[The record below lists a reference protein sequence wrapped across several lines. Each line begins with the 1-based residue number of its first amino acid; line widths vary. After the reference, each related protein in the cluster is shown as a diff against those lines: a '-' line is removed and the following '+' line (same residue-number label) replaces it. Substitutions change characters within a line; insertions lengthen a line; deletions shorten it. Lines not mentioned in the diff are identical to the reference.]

1 MGEIILDTKI
11 PLHAISKKNRMRYW
25 KGMVLKDPSIKS
37 YENALILHFKQT
49 YTKSPYIEAIKV
61 EITITWKDNRR
72 RDIQNALDIILD
84 VGQGIIYNDDYQVV
98 EIVARKIIEKG
109 KSEIHL
115 IISKGDM
122 P

>member
-1 MGEIILDTKI
+1 MGEIIYDTTI
-11 PLHAISKKNRMRYW
+11 SAHAISKKNKMRYW
-25 KGMVLKDPSIKS
+25 KGMVLKDPSIGS
-37 YENALILHFKQT
+37 YERALISHFKQT
-49 YTKSPYIEAIKV
+49 YTKSPYIQNIKV

-84 VGQGIIYNDDYQVV
+84 VGQGIIYNDDSQIQ

>member
-25 KGMVLKDPSIKS
+25 KGMVLKDPSITT
-37 YENALILHFKQT
+37 YEKALINHFK
-49 YTKSPYIEAIKV
+49 SNYIGTTVSGPIKV
-61 EITITWKDNRR
+61 EVSIIWKDNRR

-84 VGQGIIYNDDYQVV
+84 VAQGIIYIDDSQ
-98 EIVARKIIEKG
+98 IIEIIAKKKIQAA

-115 IISKGDM
+115 IISKGETL
-122 P
+122 